1 MQIQR
6 DVMQY
11 DVMVVGAG
19 PAGLAF
25 AIRLKQLAPE
35 KSVCILEKGSQ
46 VGAHILSG
54 CVMEPAALDALL
66 PDWRQTPPAIC
77 VPAGQDEFVLLTK
90 TGRVKLPTPPQMKNH
105 GNFIISLGSLCAWL
119 ATQAEGLGIDVFP
132 GFSAAAPLVENG
144 KVIGVRCG
152 DMGVQKDGTPGP
164 HFTAGADIHAGVTVL
179 AEGCRGSVSKR
190 LLREFKLDAG
200 CSPQTYGLGMKELW
214 RLPPGR
220 VRPGLIQHSIGWPL
234 DSKTYGGSFLYHLDQ
249 DRVYVGFV
257 AGLDYEDP
265 AFSPFEAF
273 QQFKNHPSVKALLE
287 GGEIQAAGARTIVEG
302 GIQSLPKL
310 EMPGA
315 LLIGDAGGTLNVPK
329 IKGVHMAIRSGMLA
343 AEHLAETGVAEGFDA
358 RWRTS
363 GSAHELHKVRN
374 IRPGFRWGLWLG
386 LMNAVWETLTR
397 GLLPWTLRNH
407 ADWSNLKQK
416 GRIESHTD
424 YIERSLPPRDRLASV
439 YFAATSHDEQQ
450 PAHLKVADTTICATK
465 CAEEFGNPCT
475 RFCPAGVYEMVE
487 EAGKQRLQINAAN
500 CVHCKAC
507 DIKDPY
513 EIITWTAPEG
523 GSGPNY
529 QNL

>member
-11 DVMVVGAG
+11 DFVVVGAG

-25 AIRLKQLAPE
+25 TIRLKQLAPQ
-35 KSVCILEKGSQ
+35 KTVCILEKGSQ

-54 CVMEPAALDALL
+54 CVMEPAALDTLL
-66 PDWRQTPPAIC
+66 PDWRKTPLAIC
-77 VPAGQDEFVLLTK
+77 VPAAKDEFVFLTK
-90 TGRVKLPTPPQMKNH
+90 TGRVKLPTPPQMHNR
-105 GNFIISLGSLCAWL
+105 GNLIVSLGSLCAWL

-132 GFSAAAPLVENG
+132 GFSAAAPLIEGG

-152 DMGVQKDGTPGP
+152 DMGLNKDGTPGP
-164 HFTAGADIHAGVTVL
+164 NFAAGADIHAGVTVL
-179 AEGCRGSVSKR
+179 AEGCRGSVSKK
-190 LLREFKLDAG
+190 LIKEFKLDAG
-200 CSPQTYGLGMKELW
+200 CSPQTYGLGLKELW
-214 RLPPGR
+214 RVPAGR
-220 VRPGLIQHSIGWPL
+220 VKPGFIQHSIGWPL

-249 DRVYVGFV
+249 DQVYVGFV

-265 AFSPFEAF
+265 AFKPFEAF

-343 AEHLAETGVAEGFDA
+343 AEHVAESGVAEGFDA

-363 GSAHELHKVRN
+363 PSAKELRKVRN
-374 IRPGFRWGLWLG
+374 IRPGFRWGLWAGLINATIETVTLG
-386 LMNAVWETLTR
+386 I
-397 GLLPWTLRNH
+397 LPWTLKNH
-407 ADWSNLKQK
+407 ADWSSLKK
-416 GRIESHTD
+416 RGRIESHTD
-424 YIERSLPPRDRLASV
+424 YIERTLPPRDRLASV
-439 YFAATSHDEQQ
+439 YFAATSHDEHQ
-450 PAHLKVADTTICATK
+450 PAHLKVADTNICATT
-465 CAEEFGNPCT
+465 CAQEYGNPCT
-475 RFCPAGVYEMVE
+475 RFCPANVYEMVE
-487 EAGKQRLQINAAN
+487 DAGKKRLQINAAN

-513 EIITWTAPEG
+513 EIITWTTPEG